1 MNANIKYQVIRVN
14 ENNEVIN
21 HYGVDEVYNCK
32 NKKQVK
38 QIINTSNFKG
48 VVNCYYKVVN
58 VKKNILVKR
67 LSDKRLFINNILA
80 SQF

>member
-21 HYGVDEVYNCK
+21 HYGVDEIYNCK

-38 QIINTSNFKG
+38 QIINTSNFG
-48 VVNCYYKVVN
+48 SFANCYYKVVN
-58 VKKNILVKR
+58 VKKNVLVKR
-67 LSDKRLFINNILA
+67 LSDKRLFINDVLA